1 MGSVSLVAAYAAY
14 FVIPLLFLLS
24 YRIFFHPL
32 RGYPGPVLAK
42 ITNGYA
48 GWHAICKNHHLATY
62 QNFQRFGPVV
72 RQGPT
77 QLVFNT
83 ATAFHDIY
91 LNPKLVKGHAYHGSQ
106 LTAKYPSVINAIDKD
121 QARRKRKVMGQALT
135 ERYLRAFEPMMSG
148 EVDVFLRQLLV
159 SSKTAEVVNMTPRC
173 ERLGLDIIGL
183 LSFGYRFNTQ
193 TDESHRYLQPV
204 IDGMAWRMNTYM
216 LWPILKPFE
225 KLFMLLGAKKLLR
238 FRRLVHEMIRT
249 RMAEEKDAHHDLYSS
264 VADQVGKGQE
274 GLYDGELWPE
284 AILFILAGGSTTAA
298 AMSAAFFYLSRNPAA
313 YSALAAEVRSTFK
326 SGREICAG
334 AQLNGCTY
342 LRACIDETMRMSPP
356 ATSTSW
362 RQLNPKNASSGDPWI
377 VDGHVVPPGT
387 QVGVHLYSL
396 FHNEDYFPDSYTW
409 KPERWLDQPASE
421 TTQAGGEAPGGD
433 RATKMRKAFQP
444 FLAGERSC
452 LGKSMAYVEIS
463 LTLARTIW
471 YFDFETAP
479 GAAGGLGAGQKGRK
493 GGRGRTGE
501 YQLYDIF
508 TGEHDGPNLVFRP
521 RMEVCGELEAEV

>member
-1 MGSVSLVAAYAAY
+1 MGAVSLVVAYAAY

-24 YRIFFHPL
+24 YRIFLHPL

-42 ITNGYA
+42 IKSGYA
-48 GWHAICKNHHLATY
+48 GWNALRKNHHLATY
-62 QNFQRFGPVV
+62 QNFQRYGPVV

-83 ATAFHDIY
+83 AIAFHDIY

-135 ERYLRAFEPMMSG
+135 ERYLRAFEPTMSG
-148 EVDVFLRQLLV
+148 EVDVFLNQLLA
-159 SSKTAEVVNMTPRC
+159 SSKSAEV
-173 ERLGLDIIGL
+173 
-183 LSFGYRFNTQ
+183 FGYRFHTQ
-193 TDESHRYLQPV
+193 TDESHRFLQPV

-216 LWPILKPFE
+216 LCPPLKPFE
-225 KLFMLLGAKKLLR
+225 KIFMLLGAPKLLR
-238 FRRLVHEMIRT
+238 FRRLVHDMIRT
-249 RMAEEKDAHHDLYSS
+249 RMAEDKDAHHDLYAA
-264 VADQVGKGQE
+264 VAGHVGKGQE

-284 AILFILAGGSTTAA
+284 AILFILADGSTTAA
-298 AMSAAFFYLSRNPAA
+298 AMSAAFFYLSRSPAA
-313 YSALAAEVRSTFK
+313 YADLAAEVRSTFK

-334 AQLNGCTY
+334 PQLNGCTY

-362 RQLNPKNASSGDPWI
+362 RQLNPKNASSEPWI
-377 VDGHVVPPGT
+377 VDGHVIPPGT

-409 KPERWLDQPASE
+409 KPERWLDQPTSESE
-421 TTQAGGEAPGGD
+421 TQAAGEALGGD

-452 LGKSMAYVEIS
+452 LGKSMAYVEMS

-479 GAAGGLGAGQKGRK
+479 GAAGELGAGQKGRQ
-493 GGRGRTGE
+493 GGRGRTGK
-501 YQLYDIF
+501 YQLHDIF

-521 RMEVCGELEAEV
+521 RMEVCGVLEAEIS